1 MYKTFGTHNYY
12 VYILTNKNKTVL
24 YIGVTNDLKER
35 LFAHRNPDVLSRAFT
50 AKYKCYYLI
59 YWEHYMDINT
69 AIDREKQLK
78 GWTRNKKD
86 ELIAQFNPTLRF
98 LNDEIG

>member
-35 LFAHRNPDVLSRAFT
+35 LFAHRILMFYQGHLRQNINVIVLATGST
-50 AKYKCYYLI
+50 I
-59 YWEHYMDINT
+59 
-69 AIDREKQLK
+69 
-78 GWTRNKKD
+78 
-86 ELIAQFNPTLRF
+86 
-98 LNDEIG
+98 